1 MNEKTRCVQRG
12 WWTAV
17 LAAVVLISP
26 AGAFGQDDPEDAPI
40 DNGAH
45 CSSTARVVFIAC
57 GDAAEA
63 DAQIA
68 VGKCKNIED
77 FKARGECLAEARSS
91 LEESLQLCRE
101 QLRAR
106 KGVCRAL
113 GEGRYDPDVA
123 PALFDEDPGHPTN
136 PNLYFPL
143 AVGNRWEFGGAE
155 TIVIKVLD
163 KRKLIAGVNC
173 IVVNDKVKVDGE
185 VVEDTQDWFAQ
196 AKNGDVYYFGEETKE
211 YETFAGDVPK
221 EPELVGIGGS
231 FKAGREGDKP
241 GIGFLASP
249 QPGMVYRQEFSLD
262 NAEDVARI
270 RSTTYSYGE
279 DADLDRF
286 VPQELAEMLCNG
298 DCIVVDEFSPIE
310 PGALGRKYHA
320 AGIGF
325 FLEIDPNSGDVV
337 QLVGCNFDPRCN
349 TLPEPE

>member
-1 MNEKTRCVQRG
+1 MKTKKREARVGG
-12 WWTAV
+12 WFV
-17 LAAVVLISP
+17 LAAVLSLNP
-26 AGAFGQDDPEDAPI
+26 ARASRGDDFDNLPVQGGAY
-40 DNGAH
+40 
-45 CSSTARVVFIAC
+45 CSSTAGVVFLAC

-63 DAQIA
+63 DARIA

-106 KGVCRAL
+106 KDVCRAL

-173 IVVNDKVKVDGE
+173 IVVNDKVKVDGK
-185 VVEDTQDWFAQ
+185 VGEDTQDWFAQ
-196 AKNGDVYYFGEETKE
+196 AKSGDVYYFGEETKE

-262 NAEDVARI
+262 NAEDIARI

-286 VPQELAEMLCNG
+286 VPQKLAEMLCHG
-298 DCIVVDEFSPIE
+298 DCIVVDELTPIE
-310 PGALGRKYHA
+310 PGALGRKYYA
-320 AGIGF
+320 SGIGT
-325 FLEIDPNSGDVV
+325 FLEIDPNSGEVV
-337 QLVGCNFDPRCN
+337 QLVGCNFDPRCDA
-349 TLPEPE
+349 LPKPE